1 MNTILETAIALVLI
15 FFIFSTITYIIQ
27 ELIAVNL
34 KYRSKMLWKA
44 LAQVF
49 DGLQLPGRMK
59 LAKGMPV
66 SDAPFTEKFYSH
78 PQIQLLHQN
87 LSKRPK
93 YIPAANFALAVM
105 EMAAANVPAEQ
116 RQNNLYL
123 DVKLGL
129 QSYVN
134 NNGKIF
140 AVLKDLADTSNSVH
154 DLQMKI
160 EAWFNNYMNR
170 VSGWYQSHTVVS
182 VRIIAIII
190 TLVFNINVVK
200 LAKTIYSNG
209 QLRTN
214 LVALADN
221 VVDHPET
228 VTRYYSQTF
237 DEQNK
242 TLITAYQDSINN
254 AGSNDS
260 LRRVLERRK
269 ADTLSGLAASYT
281 RLQQDAIDTLTS
293 KLKAAN
299 LPLGWEKCPFTKCY
313 WKNEGTTEKGLYN
326 FLLALLG
333 WFIGAGCISMGAP
346 FWFDLL
352 GKLVNLR
359 RSGVKPNTSSTT

>member
-1 MNTILETAIALVLI
+1 MNTILETGIALVLI
-15 FFIFSTITYIIQ
+15 FFIFSTITYVIQ

-59 LAKGMPV
+59 LTKGMPV
-66 SDAPFTEKFYSH
+66 KDAPVTQEFYNH

-87 LSKRPK
+87 LNKRPK

-105 EMAAANVPAEQ
+105 EMIAERLPADQ
-116 RQNNLYL
+116 RQNNLFL
-123 DVKLGL
+123 DVKLAL
-129 QSYVN
+129 RSYVN
-134 NNGKIF
+134 NKGKIF
-140 AVLKDLADTSNSVH
+140 EVIKNLADTSNSVH
-154 DLQMKI
+154 DLQIKI
-160 EAWFNNYMNR
+160 ESWFNNYMNR

-182 VRIIAIII
+182 VRIIAIVI
-190 TLVFNINVVK
+190 TLAFNINVVK

-228 VTRYYSQTF
+228 VTRYYSKTF

-242 TLITAYQDSINN
+242 TLITAYDDSIKN
-254 AGSNDS
+254 AANDTI
-260 LRRVLERRK
+260 RRQLEGRK
-269 ADTLSGLAASYT
+269 ADTLSRLAASYT
-281 RLQQDAIDTLTS
+281 RLQLDAIDTLTS

-299 LPLGWEKCPFTKCY
+299 LPLGWEKCPLAKGY
-313 WKNEGTTEKGLYN
+313 WKEDGKNKNGLYN

-359 RSGVKPNTSSTT
+359 RSGVKPTASSKT